1 MYEKIKE
8 LSTLYY
14 PDTVKM
20 RRDLHKYAE
29 RGWLELRTACI
40 IASELERLGYQV
52 LAGEDIMNKEA
63 RMGVPPETILHLN
76 YRPSF
81 EA

>member
-40 IASELERLGYQV
+40 IASELERLG
-52 LAGEDIMNKEA
+52 
-63 RMGVPPETILHLN
+63 
-76 YRPSF
+76 
-81 EA
+81 